1 MEAARRGADADDR
14 ATALK
19 VVDLQ
24 IGLHFMKRVKK
35 ARK

>member
-1 MEAARRGADADDR
+1 MEVVRQGADADDR

-24 IGLHFMKRVKK
+24 IGLHVMKRVRK